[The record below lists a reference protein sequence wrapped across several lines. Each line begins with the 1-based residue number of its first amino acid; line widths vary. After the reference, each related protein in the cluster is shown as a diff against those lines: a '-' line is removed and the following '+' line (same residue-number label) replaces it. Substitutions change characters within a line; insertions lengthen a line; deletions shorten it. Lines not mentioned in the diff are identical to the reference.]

1 MGQFERVWF
10 GVKAAVIVRRPAGL
24 EGLVVRTV
32 IEAPK
37 RLQLWQD
44 ATEIERE
51 WKGMD
56 ALNQTTTAHS
66 RCSLKVGKYQ
76 EFNKNIKYSELNIL
90 INFSNLV

>member
-10 GVKAAVIVRRPAGL
+10 GVKAAVIVRRPAGF

-32 IEAPK
+32 IEALK

-44 ATEIERE
+44 ATEIKKE

-66 RCSLKVGKYQ
+66 QYSLKVRKYQ
-76 EFNKNIKYSELNIL
+76 EFNKNIKYSELNNHVQL
-90 INFSNLV
+90 

>member
-1 MGQFERVWF
+1 MGQFKRVWF
-10 GVKAAVIVRRPAGL
+10 GVKAAVIVRRLVGL

-32 IEAPK
+32 IKSPK

-66 RCSLKVGKYQ
+66 QYSLKVGKY
-76 EFNKNIKYSELNIL
+76 
-90 INFSNLV
+90 